1 MNHLSDEQIYSLAI
15 KVATE
20 SDLSAEE
27 ENALKHVADC
37 DACYRLL
44 CCMMAMQDVAAHIG
58 AFATDAAPAT
68 VNYSVQEKITAVL
81 KLAVHAANSV
91 LEQIESGT
99 NAWAFHKAPV
109 AFAGVRS
116 AGKRSSPIKKLTD
129 TSNSKNFIAYDP
141 AKKLLMIQ
149 LDIADGV
156 VPPQAFL
163 KLPDG
168 RQIDILFEK
177 REDIFWAEVSGLENG
192 DYEIFLKK

>member
-58 AFATDAAPAT
+58 AFATDTVSAT
-68 VNYSVQEKITAVL
+68 VDYSVQEKITAVL
-81 KLAVHAANSV
+81 KLAVNAVNSV

-99 NAWAFHKAPV
+99 NVWAFQKAPV
-109 AFAGVRS
+109 ALAGMRS
-116 AGKRSSPIKKLTD
+116 ARGCSAAIKKLTD
-129 TSNSKNFIAYDP
+129 TGNGKNFVAYDP
-141 AKKLLMIQ
+141 VKKLLMIQ
-149 LDIADGV
+149 LDMTDGTV
-156 VPPQAFL
+156 LPQASL

-168 RQIDILFEK
+168 RQIDIRFEK